1 VGKPTARSG
10 RGDEASR
17 LGYAFEPGAPRRWGN
32 LNPPLQLEL
41 PLVLDAAPSSA
52 PRLDPRSRRVFV
64 NRDLKMSRVSWV
76 GFDMDYTL
84 AIYHQEAMDRLS
96 ILCTAE
102 KMVARGYPS
111 WIRDLHYPLDF
122 PIRGLLVDKHL
133 GNVLK
138 MNRFK
143 IVRKGY
149 HGLTELSRNQLRALY
164 YERKIRHKSSRYH
177 WIDTLYALSEACM
190 YATIIDAF
198 EKRGMSVKY
207 GRLFTDIRECID
219 EAHRDGT
226 ILEPVMA
233 DPGQYIERDETLAIA
248 LHKLRS
254 SGKHLFV
261 LTNSRHAYTNVLM
274 SYLLDGVLTDYP
286 TYRHYFD
293 AIICAAQKPRFFQ
306 ERAPLLERRGEE
318 LIPFTGAFERGRI
331 YEGGNLHDLQRALA
345 VTGNNVLYVGDHIYG
360 DMVRSKKDSIWRT
373 AIIIPELD
381 DEVSAHRACDDDMR
395 RWAVIEARRLE
406 LEDELRT
413 HQRRLRELTRK
424 TNGHPIHLDVAHL
437 KQLLAVI
444 RKQLRALDRD
454 ARQLRRAID
463 RRFHPYW
470 GSLLKEQG
478 ELSLFG
484 HQVNE
489 YACIYAARVSH
500 LAAYSPNQYFRSPH
514 NLMHH
519 EL

>member
-1 VGKPTARSG
+1 MRCRLAERSTT
-10 RGDEASR
+10 
-17 LGYAFEPGAPRRWGN
+17 FPV
-32 LNPPLQLEL
+32 QLEL
-41 PLVLDAAPSSA
+41 PLVLDGAPSSTSR
-52 PRLDPRSRRVFV
+52 PDTRTRRVYV

-96 ILCTAE
+96 IACTAE
-102 KMVARGYPS
+102 KMIARGYPS

-149 HGLTELSRNQLRALY
+149 HGLKELSRNELRALY
-164 YERKIRHKSSRYH
+164 YERKIRHKSTRYH

-190 YATIIDAF
+190 YATLIDAF
-198 EKRGMSVKY
+198 EKKGMSAKY

-219 EAHRDGT
+219 EAHRDGA

-233 DPGQYIERDETLAIA
+233 DPAKYIERDPELAIA

-254 SGKHLFV
+254 SGKRLFV
-261 LTNSRHAYTNVLM
+261 LTNSRHRYTEVLM
-274 SYLLDGVLTDYP
+274 SYLLDGVLPDYP
-286 TYRHYFD
+286 SYRHYFD
-293 AIICAAQKPRFFQ
+293 AVICAAKKPGFFQ
-306 ERAPLLERRGEE
+306 ERTALFERRDER
-318 LIPFTGAFERGRI
+318 LLPFSGTFERGRL
-331 YEGGNLHDLQRALA
+331 YEGGNLHELQRALA
-345 VTGNNVLYVGDHIYG
+345 VTGNNVLYIGDHIYG
-360 DMVRSKKDSIWRT
+360 DMVRSKKDSIWRR

-381 DEVSAHRACDDDMR
+381 AEIAAHRACRDETR
-395 RWAVIEARRLE
+395 RWGAIEARRHE
-406 LEDELRT
+406 LEDQLRVQ
-413 HQRRLRELTRK
+413 QRSLRELSRK
-424 TNGHPIHLDVAHL
+424 INGEAPLDQLAHV
-437 KQLLAVI
+437 KQLLAAI
-444 RKQLRALDRD
+444 RKQLRVLDRD
-454 ARQLRRAID
+454 ARELRRTID
-463 RRFHPYW
+463 RRYHPYW